1 MKALADLRIEFP
13 LKTLHKVCLE
23 KLANRLKVFAVLR
36 TGYGK
41 SLLYAILPKLMLGV
55 EANLQCAIVLVILPL
70 VSLMKDQVANLKK
83 IQRGVY
89 FARRGA

>member
-1 MKALADLRIEFP
+1 MVELRIEFP

-36 TGYGK
+36 TGYG
-41 SLLYAILPKLMLGV
+41 YAILPKLMLGV
-55 EANLQCAIVLVILPL
+55 EDNLQCAIVLVILPL
-70 VSLMKDQVANLKK
+70 ILKKK

-89 FARRGA
+89 FPRRGA